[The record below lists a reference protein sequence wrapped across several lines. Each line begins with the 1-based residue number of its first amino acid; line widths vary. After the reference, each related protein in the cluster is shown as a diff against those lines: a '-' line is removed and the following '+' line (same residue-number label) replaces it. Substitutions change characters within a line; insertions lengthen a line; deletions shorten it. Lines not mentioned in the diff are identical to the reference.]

1 MTARAWLLGAGIAVA
16 FPALVH
22 LLLAAASRMLS
33 TNDTGDF
40 AYHDTTF
47 VVYHIGWAGSIALG
61 LVAFILYTLMFVR
74 LRPKK

>member
-22 LLLAAASRMLS
+22 LLLTAASRIM
-33 TNDTGDF
+33 NADDTGDF

-47 VVYHIGWAGSIALG
+47 AVYRMGWTGDIALG
-61 LVAFILYTLMFVR
+61 LFAFTAYVLIFVLSR
-74 LRPKK
+74 TKK

>member
-22 LLLAAASRMLS
+22 LLLAAASRIM
-33 TNDTGDF
+33 NRDDTSDF

-47 VVYHIGWAGSIALG
+47 VIYHMGWTGDFALG
-61 LVAFILYTLMFVR
+61 LFAFTLYVLIFVLSR
-74 LRPKK
+74 TKK